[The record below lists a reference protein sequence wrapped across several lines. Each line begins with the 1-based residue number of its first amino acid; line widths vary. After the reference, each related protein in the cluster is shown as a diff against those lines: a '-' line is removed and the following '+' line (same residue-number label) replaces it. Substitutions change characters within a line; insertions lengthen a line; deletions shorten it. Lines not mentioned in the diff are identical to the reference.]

1 MASSAAIVRRFA
13 PPVLGDYRARRFAS
27 ATTTPRSGLR
37 LGFMMSAV
45 CPVYPKQQTSPD
57 TVGRFWATNGR
68 CREANRWHATA
79 ECAPKMPQRAEGGG
93 NLPSA
98 ASSRSV
104 DGGDTGFRR
113 CRHPGEAYSL
123 TWTADPQPSRTT
135 NLIVDALTLVP
146 SVRIFHRKFW
156 PYCALGWVEAG
167 RARIAMMLTRVAAV
181 TYQAGEMG
189 SPVAPMSQVTT
200 NCVVPPNSEVPA
212 A

>member
-1 MASSAAIVRRFA
+1 MAVAAQTNTLEWDCRCRCWVKRVAF
-13 PPVLGDYRARRFAS
+13 V
-27 ATTTPRSGLR
+27 
-37 LGFMMSAV
+37 MSAV

-113 CRHPGEAYSL
+113 CRYPGEAYSL

-135 NLIVDALTLVP
+135 NRIVDTLTL
-146 SVRIFHRKFW
+146 
-156 PYCALGWVEAG
+156 
-167 RARIAMMLTRVAAV
+167 
-181 TYQAGEMG
+181 
-189 SPVAPMSQVTT
+189 AP
-200 NCVVPPNSEVPA
+200 VPPCGSFTASSGQIVRSAGWKPA
-212 A
+212 EQGLR